1 MQAAYVFSVLLS
13 TGNSLPL
20 DVEDFGEYNN
30 LLFSR
35 CVKIQVSLDSKYA
48 YFGFGVFFVVGQ
60 AGFQL
65 CARSVSGILCCAR
78 KKAKSPS

>member
-48 YFGFGVFFVVGQ
+48 YFGFGVFLLLVKLDFSYVQEVFRESSVVLG
-60 AGFQL
+60 
-65 CARSVSGILCCAR
+65 
-78 KKAKSPS
+78 KK